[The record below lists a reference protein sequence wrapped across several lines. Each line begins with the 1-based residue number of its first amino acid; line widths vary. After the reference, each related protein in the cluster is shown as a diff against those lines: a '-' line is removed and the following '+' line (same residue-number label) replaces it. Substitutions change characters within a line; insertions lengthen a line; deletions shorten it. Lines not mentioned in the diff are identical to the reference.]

1 VVDKSQIVVR
11 GVKSIYQWLE
21 KRYKAIFLPEE
32 TRDKAQAE
40 VLDSKIEVT
49 KKAVEIIQ
57 KSVEWKMG
65 MYKELG
71 ILSDKIE
78 EIQKDVESGTDPL
91 TIIQSLTNK
100 GAIQVISTEIEEPPA
115 ELPPNSKET

>member
-1 VVDKSQIVVR
+1 MVDKSQIVVR